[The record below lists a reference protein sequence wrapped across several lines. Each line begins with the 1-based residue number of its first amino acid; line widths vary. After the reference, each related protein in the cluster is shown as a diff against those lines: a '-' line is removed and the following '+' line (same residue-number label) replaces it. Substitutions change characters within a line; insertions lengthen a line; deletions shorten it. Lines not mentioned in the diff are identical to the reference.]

1 MNGRELVAEDVKF
14 TFDRFL
20 TERANPL
27 RYMLDPVD
35 RVEVVDR
42 YSVKFLLKEPLCLAA
57 QRAGQPNGHLD
68 HPP

>member
-27 RYMLDPVD
+27 RYARP
-35 RVEVVDR
+35 RR
-42 YSVKFLLKEPLCLAA
+42 PGRGGRPL
-57 QRAGQPNGHLD
+57 
-68 HPP
+68 